1 MPFKNRCNFRP
12 ESSVSAKGRTGID
25 DPVAHGSSPCTVKK
39 PLHHFSRSVT
49 IHDCP
54 CPLYPETPP
63 VRRPWTRRCLIAR
76 RRGTPP
82 RSTTLPPRC
91 RQKGAILSP
100 STRAPCRCPA
110 RWVRS
115 AGPMAHGCRSRHRP
129 AVSNAASVTEHKQR
143 SKMSVPQRNGG
154 NADAAFS
161 AHTCAAAPLRRIS
174 RPPSRRINSMMK
186 AAHNRETAAMQQ
198 RRFYN
203 HAATLRERVQ
213 RAAFAAHRRPG
224 CKGITA
230 YCTQGG
236 ALTSACRKG
245 TPDSVRASFCPSLF
259 CSSSSPLPSRRIF
272 PLNGRPC
279 RAGFTL
285 RPLQKRLPAAPCLHA
300 RGRMSRK
307 LPRRRTTVGVLCKTP
322 VCPRSG
328 ASRFR

>member
-1 MPFKNRCNFRP
+1 M
-12 ESSVSAKGRTGID
+12 
-25 DPVAHGSSPCTVKK
+25 
-39 PLHHFSRSVT
+39 
-49 IHDCP
+49 
-54 CPLYPETPP
+54 
-63 VRRPWTRRCLIAR
+63 RRPWTRRCLIAR
-76 RRGTPP
+76 RRGAPP

-91 RQKGAILSP
+91 RQKGATLSP

-115 AGPMAHGCRSRHRP
+115 AGRWRMGAGAATVLPCPTQQASLGTSSAVKLACRRETAAMQMRP
-129 AVSNAASVTEHKQR
+129 FPPIPA
-143 SKMSVPQRNGG
+143 PQRHS
-154 NADAAFS
+154 DAS
-161 AHTCAAAPLRRIS
+161 G

-186 AAHNRETAAMQQ
+186 AAHNGETAAMQQ

-224 CKGITA
+224 CEGITA

-245 TPDSVRASFCPSLF
+245 TPDSVRASFCPLLF
-259 CSSSSPLPSRRIF
+259 CSSSSPLPPRQIF

-285 RPLQKRLPAAPCLHA
+285 RPLQKRLPAAPCLHV

-307 LPRRRTTVGVLCKTP
+307 LPRRRKTVGVLCKTP
-322 VCPRSG
+322 VRPRSG
-328 ASRFR
+328 ASRLR